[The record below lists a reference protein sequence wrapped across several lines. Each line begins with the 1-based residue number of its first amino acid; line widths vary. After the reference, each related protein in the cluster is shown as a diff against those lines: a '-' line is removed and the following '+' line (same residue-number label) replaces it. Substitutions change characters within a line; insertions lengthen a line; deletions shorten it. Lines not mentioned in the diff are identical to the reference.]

1 MELALDQLRAA
12 ELAARMIQ
20 LSRGNQ
26 LVAELAPINGV
37 EPKSRG

>member
-1 MELALDQLRAA
+1 
-12 ELAARMIQ
+12 MIQ

-37 EPKSRG
+37 EGSSSLMGADHRR